1 MGRTGSRKEL
11 PFRRRF
17 EFGLAWRTVLLVAA
31 IWLLAEALKTPDLR
45 AARLVA
51 VFIAIAALASLW
63 EFIRRTN
70 FQVSRFIESVRF
82 EDYAQRFSDP
92 SGGGFDVL
100 GDTLDAALKT
110 LQARHISASGEA
122 RYLSAIVDDSPSALL
137 AIDQDGKLEMLNK
150 SARQLLGR
158 HHVARTSDLGV
169 LGPELAAAAQLP
181 PGTRKVTRLMI
192 DGVPHR
198 AIFASA
204 HVARL
209 EGGVTV
215 LSILPVQSELG
226 ALEIAAQADL
236 VRVLTHEIMNSL
248 TPVTSLAR
256 SAAEMVAA
264 AEAKG
269 AKLGDAR
276 VAAETVA
283 RRAEGIS
290 RFVESYR
297 EFAQAPEVHRQSFPA
312 KPWAEE
318 IVRLATA
325 SAGDRK
331 VDTRLEIT
339 PDTLK
344 ISADPEL
351 LAQALI
357 NLLRNAIRATGE
369 ADNPLVRLVVSRQPR
384 GQVRIEIRDNGPG
397 IPEDRRDDIFLPF
410 YTTHK
415 GGSGVG
421 LSFAR
426 QVALAHGGSI
436 SAGDAPEGG
445 ACLIMVI

>member
-1 MGRTGSRKEL
+1 MAFKAK
-11 PFRRRF
+11 PAFRRRF
-17 EFGLAWRTVLLVAA
+17 EFGLAWRTGVLMAA
-31 IWLLAEALKTPDLR
+31 LWLFIEAMRIEDLR

-51 VFIAIAALASLW
+51 AFIAFAALASFW
-63 EFIRRTN
+63 SFIRRTN

-100 GDTLDAALKT
+100 GDTLDAALKQ
-110 LQARHISASGEA
+110 LQARHISASSEA
-122 RYLSAIVDDSPSALL
+122 RYLSAIVDDSPSALV
-137 AIDQDGKLEMLNK
+137 AVDQDGKVEMLNK
-150 SARQLLGR
+150 SARQLM
-158 HHVARTSDLGV
+158 ARLHIARAEDLRE

-181 PGTRKVTRLMI
+181 PGTRKITRLMI
-192 DGVPHR
+192 EGVPHR

-264 AEAKG
+264 EEAKG
-269 AKLGDAR
+269 IDLADAR
-276 VAAETVA
+276 IASETVA

-297 EFAQAPEVHRQSFPA
+297 EFAQAPEVHRQNFPA

-318 IVRLATA
+318 IMRLATA
-325 SAGDRK
+325 SMPDRML
-331 VDTRLEIT
+331 DTRIDVT
-339 PDTLK
+339 PATLK
-344 ISADPEL
+344 ISGDPEL

-357 NLLRNAIRATGE
+357 NLLRNSMRAT
-369 ADNPLVRLVVSRQPR
+369 ADTDAPQLRFAIMRQPR

-397 IPEDRRDDIFLPF
+397 IPADRRDDIFLPF

-445 ACLIMVI
+445 ANLIMVI